1 MKTYDIELQRIKS
14 MSDDHHGLI
23 MAKVDAAVATRTERG
38 NDGAPTSTLSLTVEN
53 ARVLFL
59 LLKTQLADIDKRKG
73 RSQR

>member
-1 MKTYDIELQRIKS
+1 MKTYTIELQRIKS
-14 MSDDHHGLI
+14 LSDDHHGLI
-23 MAKVDAAVATRTERG
+23 EAKVDAAVLGKAERDD
-38 NDGAPTSTLSLTVEN
+38 DGMPSSSLSLTVEN

>member
-14 MSDDHHGLI
+14 LHESHGLI
-23 MAKVDAAVATRTERG
+23 QARVDASVLPAPKR
-38 NDGAPTSTLSLTVEN
+38 NDEVAPTTTLSLSVEN

-59 LLKTQLADIDKRKG
+59 LLKKQLAEVDSRKA